1 MSDNASTKGDNLNYR
16 IWLPQTLPVSL
27 PTVPA
32 VPQYRRVLGEAI
44 RVRRKQAGFSQ
55 EKLAEK
61 ADISPVYVSIVERGE
76 QGISIDALM
85 KITKALKVKLR
96 DLVHD
101 L

>member
-1 MSDNASTKGDNLNYR
+1 MSDLLAAFLHA
-16 IWLPQTLPVSL
+16 
-27 PTVPA
+27 VPA

-44 RVRRKQAGFSQ
+44 RAHRKKAGFSQ

-61 ADISPVYVSIVERGE
+61 ADISPVYVSIVERGG

-85 KITKALKVKLR
+85 KITKALKLKLR